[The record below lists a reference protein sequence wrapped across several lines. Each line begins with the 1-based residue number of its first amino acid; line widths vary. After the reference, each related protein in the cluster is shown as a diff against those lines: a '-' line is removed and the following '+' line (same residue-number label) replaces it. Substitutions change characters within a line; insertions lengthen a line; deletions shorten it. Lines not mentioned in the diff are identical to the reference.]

1 MDIDRARTVL
11 EIVHS
16 GSFLRAADRLHV
28 TQTIVSSRIRV
39 VAWGGELSVWNP
51 LLVRETCRGCERPSR
66 RHACLPACVG
76 FGSVEYVKRRRT
88 YSSN

>member
-39 VAWGGELSVWNP
+39 VAWGGELS
-51 LLVRETCRGCERPSR
+51 LESAPSQR
-66 RHACLPACVG
+66 NLPRV
-76 FGSVEYVKRRRT
+76 
-88 YSSN
+88 